1 MTAWT
6 TNRDI
11 LSRLQTRWNKGE
23 FLVQRVS
30 GEAFETIRISLKHPT
45 STELSDHFDQARTWI
60 EHLTRHARKACEK
73 GYDLEWRDINHR
85 SLGRNRIPVAAIFN
99 TLNDLLTLIGKTD
112 EADRFAELYNTITTL
127 YPELTDLIISKPHIV
142 LDYADAWD
150 RMLAIISYVRQNP
163 RPMIYIRQLDIAG
176 VDTKFIEQHKPWL
189 TRLLDRVLPPE
200 VIDDTARGNAGFEQR
215 YGFLSKP
222 IRIRFRILDPAH
234 SIMGLCDLKIPMSDF
249 RNLPFKPTTVFIV
262 ENDINGLAFP
272 PYPDALVVFG
282 LGYGLD
288 ALWDITWLNDTVIWY
303 WGDID
308 THGFAMLDRLRS
320 HFPQT
325 RSFLMDETT
334 LLAHKNLWGS
344 ESSPTS
350 RDLPNL
356 TTEES
361 DVYESLRTNRHAPA
375 LRLEQERIAF
385 SCVQSALEVIQKDRV
400 AEI

>member
-11 LSRLQTRWNKGE
+11 LSRLQKRWDKGE
-23 FLVQRVS
+23 FLVQRIS
-30 GEAFETIRISLKHPT
+30 GEAFEAIRISLKHPT

-60 EHLTRHARKACEK
+60 EHLTRHARKAGEK

-99 TLNDLLTLIGKTD
+99 TLNDILTLIGKTD
-112 EADRFAELYNTITTL
+112 DADRFAELYTTITTRF
-127 YPELTDLIISKPHIV
+127 PELTDLVISKPHTV

-150 RMLAIISYVRQNP
+150 RMLGILAYVRQNP
-163 RPMIYIRQLDIAG
+163 RPMIYLRQLDIAG
-176 VDTKFIEQHKPWL
+176 VDTKFIEQHKPWMA
-189 TRLLDRVLPPE
+189 RLLDRVLPPDS
-200 VIDDTARGNAGFEQR
+200 IDDSAKGNAGFEQR

-222 IRIRFRILDPAH
+222 VRIRFRILDPVH
-234 SIMGLCDLKIPMSDF
+234 SILGLCDLKIPMSDF
-249 RNLPFKPTTVFIV
+249 RHLPFKPATVFIV

-272 PYPDALVVFG
+272 PFPNALVVLG

-288 ALWDITWLNDTVIWY
+288 ALWDITWLNHTAIWY

-344 ESSPTS
+344 ESIPTS

-356 TTEES
+356 TAAES
-361 DVYESLRTNRHAPA
+361 NVYNALRTNRHTPA

-385 SCVQSALEVIQKDRV
+385 SCVQVVLG
-400 AEI
+400 EIKKQTA